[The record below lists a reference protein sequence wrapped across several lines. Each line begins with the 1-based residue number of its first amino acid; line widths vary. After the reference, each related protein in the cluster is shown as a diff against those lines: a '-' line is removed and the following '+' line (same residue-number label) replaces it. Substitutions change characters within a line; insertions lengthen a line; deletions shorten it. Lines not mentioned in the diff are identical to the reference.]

1 MNIFVARQPIFMRD
15 QRVYGYELLYRSGD
29 GNHFQEPDGDKASLC
44 VIRNALLVIG
54 LDRVTGGKRAFINFT
69 KSLLLNG
76 AASLLPKRIA
86 IVEILEDIAPDPEVL
101 AACRKMRQQGYTLA
115 LDDFV
120 LRKNECNPF
129 TELVDIIKVD
139 FMGTRPGDRKTIAE
153 QYGHNAGIK
162 LLAEKTETREDFQE
176 AMDLGFSLF
185 QGFFFSKPVLISKR
199 DIPGYKITCL
209 QVLKEL
215 NREELDFEALQKVIK
230 RDPCLTYMLLKYLN
244 SPFLGLRCQISSIK
258 QALIILGDMEI
269 KKWCSLSVLNQMG
282 KDQPVELLRMALLRA
297 SFCESLALKVGLAGK
312 KSELFLMGLFSFMD
326 VILGRPLHEILE
338 DVPIQ
343 RELKEA
349 LLGKSNA
356 YRKIFDLVVAYERG
370 QWPDVVLLTK
380 DLKLQEEELPRVYAH
395 SLDWLS
401 KKPLA
406 M

>member
-1 MNIFVARQPIFMRD
+1 
-15 QRVYGYELLYRSGD
+15 
-29 GNHFQEPDGDKASLC
+29 
-44 VIRNALLVIG
+44 
-54 LDRVTGGKRAFINFT
+54 
-69 KSLLLNG
+69 
-76 AASLLPKRIA
+76 
-86 IVEILEDIAPDPEVL
+86 
-101 AACRKMRQQGYTLA
+101 MRQQGYTLA

-120 LRKNECNPF
+120 LRKNERNPF

-139 FMGTRPGDRKTIAE
+139 FMGTRPEDRKTIAE
-153 QYGHNAGIK
+153 QYGRNAGIK
-162 LLAEKTETREDFQE
+162 LLAEKTETRKDFQE

-199 DIPGYKITCL
+199 DIPGYKLTCL

-282 KDQPVELLRMALLRA
+282 KEHPVELLRMALLRA
-297 SFCESLALKVGLAGK
+297 SFCESLALKVGLEGK

-326 VILGRPLHEILE
+326 VILGRPLPEILE
-338 DVPIQ
+338 DVPLQ
-343 RELKEA
+343 KELKEA
-349 LLGKSNA
+349 LLGRSNA

-370 QWPDVVLLTK
+370 QWPEVFLLAK
-380 DLKLQEEELPRVYAH
+380 DLKLQEEELPEAYAY

-401 KKPLA
+401 KNPLA
-406 M
+406 V